1 MNKIETERLGESLI
15 ICEVLVYALFPIVV
29 NYTTKIMPPILFAG
43 LSTIMAGV
51 ALFTYILIDKQL
63 SKLKNI
69 QALKYILA
77 VTLFVIIIPSIFI
90 FTGTSK
96 TSGINTTILLQTE
109 ILFAFLICGIF
120 VGEKITPQRIGG
132 AVMVVIGAVAILYN
146 GTFQINWGDL
156 LIIAGTFF
164 FPIGNIYAKKAL
176 ELTTP
181 AVILFVRS
189 FLGGMI
195 LVFISLLSENYQVSL
210 SGYAMDNFEFI
221 LLNGALI
228 YGLSRL
234 LWYEGLKRL
243 DISKAT
249 SLAMSY
255 PAFSLFY
262 SYIFL
267 KEIPTIYQWM
277 GFIIIFFG
285 VFILTYKRKKVILV
299 GT

>member
-109 ILFAFLICGIF
+109 ILFAFFICGIF

-146 GTFQINWGDL
+146 GTFQINRGDL

>member
-1 MNKIETERLGESLI
+1 
-15 ICEVLVYALFPIVV
+15 
-29 NYTTKIMPPILFAG
+29 
-43 LSTIMAGV
+43 
-51 ALFTYILIDKQL
+51 
-63 SKLKNI
+63 
-69 QALKYILA
+69 
-77 VTLFVIIIPSIFI
+77 
-90 FTGTSK
+90 
-96 TSGINTTILLQTE
+96 
-109 ILFAFLICGIF
+109 
-120 VGEKITPQRIGG
+120 
-132 AVMVVIGAVAILYN
+132 MVVIGAVAILYN
-146 GTFQINWGDL
+146 GTLHINGGDL

-176 ELTTP
+176 KLTTP

-195 LVFISLLSENYQVSL
+195 LVFISLLFENYQASFP
-210 SGYAMDNFEFI
+210 GYFMDNFKFI

-234 LWYEGLKRL
+234 FFYEGLKRL

-267 KEIPTIYQWM
+267 KEIPTSYQWI

-285 VFILTYKRKKVILV
+285 IIILTYKRKTAVFI
-299 GT
+299 

>member
-1 MNKIETERLGESLI
+1 MNKKKAERLGELLI
-15 ICEVLVYALFPIVV
+15 LCEVLVYALFPIVV
-29 NYTTKIMPPILFAG
+29 NYTTKLMPPILFAG
-43 LSTIMAGV
+43 LSSIMAGV
-51 ALFTYILIDKQL
+51 ALFKYLLIKKQL

-90 FTGTSK
+90 FIGTSK
-96 TSGINTTILLQTE
+96 TSGSNTTILLQTE

-120 VGEKITPQRIGG
+120 VGEKITLQKIGG

-146 GTFQINWGDL
+146 GTLHINGGDL

-176 ELTTP
+176 KLTTP

-195 LVFISLLSENYQVSL
+195 LVFISLLFENYQASFP
-210 SGYAMDNFEFI
+210 GYFMDNFKFI

-234 LWYEGLKRL
+234 FFYEGLKRL

-267 KEIPTIYQWM
+267 KEIPTSYQWI

-285 VFILTYKRKKVILV
+285 IIILTYKRKTAVFI
-299 GT
+299 